1 MYALWRREP
10 TALSPSF
17 AFFSF
22 PDIWHV
28 VEEELA
34 LTFGIPGGWGTQYWV
49 RIRDLSR
56 SRFTPSLGHWDP
68 LSEILHMAG
77 MPASSAYLFICCHF
91 PGADLFCSHGIF
103 LCLSFACCT
112 YLLVLPYKIP
122 QAGGLDNKCVPC
134 SSEGWESESR
144 MLAGWPLWL
153 AGGMFSCVCLWSF
166 LSSCAHVFSLN
177 FLFLPVELGPTYT
190 KLYNLICFF
199 KVLEI
204 VTFWGTQEEDFL
216 VSTHSPSH
224 HSGVAG
230 AYRCLPVWGS
240 GCWAYKRMAFML
252 PSQEVGTRLVWG
264 TIQLSGSYMLLS
276 LSLGLWFESQ
286 QVMLSTWLCCH
297 KRKDPIYTENMACL
311 SSASIL
317 YS

>member
-1 MYALWRREP
+1 
-10 TALSPSF
+10 
-17 AFFSF
+17 
-22 PDIWHV
+22 
-28 VEEELA
+28 
-34 LTFGIPGGWGTQYWV
+34 
-49 RIRDLSR
+49 
-56 SRFTPSLGHWDP
+56 
-68 LSEILHMAG
+68 

-134 SSEGWESESR
+134 ISKGWESESR

-166 LSSCAHVFSLN
+166 LSSCTHVFFLN

-224 HSGVAG
+224 HSVVAG
-230 AYRCLPVWGS
+230 AYRCSPVWGS

-276 LSLGLWFESQ
+276 LIGPVVRVSAGNVEHLTLLPQEERSHLHWKYGLFELCFHLVQLGRHPGLWATTVALFLSQ
-286 QVMLSTWLCCH
+286 AEVTSHQHFQGSGKQYCIWA
-297 KRKDPIYTENMACL
+297 YNEW
-311 SSASIL
+311 S
-317 YS
+317 